1 MTTAW
6 LVLGGCSSLPQTPG
20 KPITT
25 ALPAPHSGP
34 LASASKRLASGRPE
48 DHGSFLLLA
57 ANEDALHW
65 RLALIDSASSSLD
78 IQLYL
83 WQSGAASQL
92 LFDRILKAAQRG
104 VRVRIL
110 VDDFLFQGDEKTLAS
125 VCRHHPNID
134 IRIFNPSSIRNSRLG
149 AAVEFLCKFRRL
161 NRRMHNKTWT
171 ADRLFTIV
179 GGRNV
184 HDHYYGLD
192 DHYNFL
198 DLDVLACGPMVNEVA
213 TGFDLF
219 WNAAQ
224 SRSGAQLSRRGTA
237 EDLEEL
243 KAQLATALTEHQND
257 KLRQFPVAPQ
267 DWSQELAGLP
277 ARMTTGRA
285 QFLQDHPDPQKD
297 DRRVVTSLQQ
307 MTSNQQGEL
316 ILVSPYFIP
325 SAGAIENIGKA
336 VDSGITVGILTP
348 SLAANN
354 QPLAHSHYKK
364 KRKPVIASGARLFEL
379 RADPPGRARELA
391 ETAPIRGRPISLH
404 AKALVGDRSRCFIG
418 SLNLDPRA
426 MRINTESGLL
436 IDSPELAGKL
446 LEILRSI
453 ALSDDAL
460 EVVTD
465 DKDRLQWRSSSG
477 EMLAREPASSLGKR
491 ILSFIGGLLP
501 IEGQL

>member
-1 MTTAW
+1 
-6 LVLGGCSSLPQTPG
+6 
-20 KPITT
+20 
-25 ALPAPHSGP
+25 
-34 LASASKRLASGRPE
+34 
-48 DHGSFLLLA
+48 
-57 ANEDALHW
+57 
-65 RLALIDSASSSLD
+65 
-78 IQLYL
+78 
-83 WQSGAASQL
+83 
-92 LFDRILKAAQRG
+92 
-104 VRVRIL
+104 
-110 VDDFLFQGDEKTLAS
+110 
-125 VCRHHPNID
+125 
-134 IRIFNPSSIRNSRLG
+134 
-149 AAVEFLCKFRRL
+149 
-161 NRRMHNKTWT
+161 
-171 ADRLFTIV
+171 
-179 GGRNV
+179 
-184 HDHYYGLD
+184 
-192 DHYNFL
+192 
-198 DLDVLACGPMVNEVA
+198 
-213 TGFDLF
+213 
-219 WNAAQ
+219 
-224 SRSGAQLSRRGTA
+224 
-237 EDLEEL
+237 
-243 KAQLATALTEHQND
+243 
-257 KLRQFPVAPQ
+257 
-267 DWSQELAGLP
+267 
-277 ARMTTGRA
+277 
-285 QFLQDHPDPQKD
+285 
-297 DRRVVTSLQQ
+297 

-491 ILSFIGGLLP
+491 ILSFIGGLAADRGAALRCRCQTGKP
-501 IEGQL
+501 QQRPPATRSARSRSNTHRLRGERGRRQLQRLEQPVRGDRAGGAQGRRHPEIQPTRSPSRPKRQRSRRWTTATRAAASKDRLDGIMLRVFDAGGEQVAKFKSTEAPKRRWPGDEKGGEGKVIIR